1 MGTEILK
8 SFGVLQSE
16 LEQAK
21 TSLKGVDENIKRLIG
36 RDPSEIIPRPGVK
49 RGLPN
54 EDNNR
59 GRQRVPVVNR
69 NRNFN
74 HENDE
79 PPNKRRTTSV
89 FKRLSERP
97 VHYEDEMMQQP
108 QKQLI
113 SKVIVTPREVPS
125 RQEALAAQSTDEK
138 SKARNRRMFGALL
151 GTLQKFQQEE
161 TKLKSKE
168 QKRAQVEKKIEEHE
182 IREKA
187 EIKKERQELFF
198 NRKKK
203 QAEIKMIELKMTR
216 MREYAAWEERQK
228 PRANFILTK
237 AKPHICYLPR
247 KLNDT
252 TKTLLE
258 NCKNDVEK
266 MIEKR
271 RQEVFTELQ
280 HIEDRMKKNF
290 EPKKPKEAAQGDEP
304 HEDNDVDGELKDDE
318 LDGCDSHINDTTN
331 EHLNATE
338 SGETELHDKV
348 NDVDQTE
355 KENNLESVNLENQT
369 ANEEPMEQEE
379 NSEVHSLEPHHVNN
393 GETNLYQEQLP
404 QEINTESQSCTFEE
418 QGSAKGE
425 SD

>member
-21 TSLKGVDENIKRLIG
+21 NSLKGVDENIKRLIG
-36 RDPSEIIPRPGVK
+36 RDPSEIIPRPGIK
-49 RGLPN
+49 RNLSV
-54 EDNNR
+54 EENNR
-59 GRQRVPVVNR
+59 GRPRISSLNR
-69 NRNFN
+69 ARNFN

-79 PPNKRRTTSV
+79 LPNKRRQSV

-97 VHYEDEMMQQP
+97 PHYEEEILQQP

-125 RQEALAAQSTDEK
+125 RQDALAAQSTDEK

-198 NRKKK
+198 NRKRK
-203 QAEIKMIELKMTR
+203 QAEIKVIELKMTR
-216 MREYAAWEERQK
+216 MREYAVWEERQK
-228 PRANFILTK
+228 PRKNFIQTK
-237 AKPHICYLPR
+237 AKPHIYYLPR
-247 KLNDT
+247 RVNEPSKA
-252 TKTLLE
+252 LLE
-258 NCKNDVEK
+258 KSKVDVEK
-266 MIEKR
+266 IIEKR
-271 RQEVFTELQ
+271 RLEVSTELQ
-280 HIEDRMKKNF
+280 HIEDRMQRNF
-290 EPKKPKEAAQGDEP
+290 EQRRMNTEPSQENEADQDEGEGEGEP
-304 HEDNDVDGELKDDE
+304 DSELKDANVDDE
-318 LDGCDSHINDTTN
+318 NDSRIEDAVNEGSNISENGRLEDSTENTNIVIDSQNLADDSIPLQSNIENENTT
-331 EHLNATE
+331 LNVIETGE
-338 SGETELHDKV
+338 VHHEDVKVDEQKHTETENQSF
-348 NDVDQTE
+348 NDQD
-355 KENNLESVNLENQT
+355 S
-369 ANEEPMEQEE
+369 
-379 NSEVHSLEPHHVNN
+379 S
-393 GETNLYQEQLP
+393 
-404 QEINTESQSCTFEE
+404 
-418 QGSAKGE
+418 KGD